1 MRITKS
7 LLLTVI
13 LFGTFLFAQ
22 AQRDT
27 TVKDE
32 DNAIIINELENTVE
46 TLTEQTDDSPDYS
59 ELIDDLLFYTE
70 NKINLNNPDYS
81 QLINLFGLTD
91 YQVYHLQRYLRIHGQ
106 MYSIYELG
114 VIEGMDK
121 ETISRLLKY
130 ADVYPIEKQQKLNL
144 RNVFKYGKHRILMR
158 YGQTLEK
165 QQGYIDVSDEVL
177 EKRPNAVY
185 LGSPQSYLIKYT
197 FNYSNRVRFGFT
209 ADKDAGEEFFKGS
222 NKWGFDFY
230 SFHLFVKDISV
241 FKRIAVGD
249 YHASFGQGLVMNTG
263 FSLYKP
269 DNAVGIY
276 KNPAGIRNYS
286 SANEANFLRGI
297 ATTLDCKVMDLTLFY
312 SYKKIDAGLS
322 DTISNEEL
330 YIETLY
336 ETGYHRTQGEMEK
349 KNAIGQHIAGMHL
362 EHSMRIA
369 RIGATACYT
378 YFDAPLN
385 RNLSLYNV
393 YEFNQQDN
401 INASVDYR
409 VLIKKTSIFG
419 EIAMSKNLAL
429 ASINGMIF
437 TIDPRFSLSILHRYY
452 GKNYQALHANAFGE
466 NSSNANEHG
475 IFLGYKAI
483 LSKNFTLDGYVDYF
497 RFKWLKYRVDAPSDG
512 YEVQTKLNFEL
523 NNRFSSYLR
532 FRYKSKALNYTT
544 DYYNEITQ
552 THRQSYRFHL
562 VYAPFRQ
569 LTLKSRIDVIN
580 YKASDKT
587 KFHQGYMIYQEIQWK
602 IQRIPLTL
610 TARFAL
616 FDTYSYDER
625 IYTYESDVLYAF
637 SSPFFYDK
645 GSRIYAV
652 GKASITSHIDLWV
665 KVAQT
670 FYRNKNSI
678 GSGLTYIDGN
688 RKTEIKCQILL
699 KF

>member
-1 MRITKS
+1 MQVTKS

-13 LFGTFLFAQ
+13 LLGVSMFAQ

-27 TVKDE
+27 TVEDE
-32 DNAIIINELENTVE
+32 NNTIIISELENTVE
-46 TLTEQTDDSPDYS
+46 TLTEQADETPDYS
-59 ELIDDLLFYTE
+59 ELVDDLLFYTE

-91 YQVYHLQRYLRIHGQ
+91 YQVYHLQQYLHVHGQ
-106 MYSIYELG
+106 MYSIYELS
-114 VIEGMDK
+114 VIEGMDR
-121 ETISRLLKY
+121 ETIFRLMKY

-144 RNVFKYGKHRILMR
+144 RNAFKYGKNRILMR

-197 FNYSNRVRFGFT
+197 FNYNNRIRFGFT

-230 SFHLFVKDISV
+230 SLHLFVKDISI
-241 FKRIAVGD
+241 FKTIAVGD
-249 YHASFGQGLVMNTG
+249 YHASFGQGLVISTN

-276 KNPAGIRNYS
+276 KNPSGIRCYT
-286 SANEANFLRGI
+286 SANEANFFRGV

-312 SYKKIDAGLS
+312 SCKKIDAVLS
-322 DTISNEEL
+322 DTLSNEEL

-336 ETGYHRTQGEMEK
+336 ETGYHRTQGEMAK

-362 EHSMRIA
+362 ERSMRIA

-378 YFDAPLN
+378 YFEVPLN
-385 RNLSLYNV
+385 RNLSLYNG

-409 VLIKKTSIFG
+409 VLIKKTSMFG
-419 EIAMSKNLAL
+419 EIAMSKNLAI

-452 GKNYQALHANAFGE
+452 GRNYQALHANAFGE
-466 NSSNANEHG
+466 NASNANEHG
-475 IFLGYKAI
+475 IFLGYKTI
-483 LSKNFTLDGYVDYF
+483 LSKNFSWDGYIDYF
-497 RFKWLKYRVDAPSDG
+497 RFKWLRYRIDAPSDG
-512 YEVQTKLNFEL
+512 YEVQTKLSFKL
-523 NNRFSSYLR
+523 NNQFSSYIR
-532 FRYKSKALNYTT
+532 FRYKSKALNYAT
-544 DYYNEITQ
+544 DYYNELTQ

-562 VYAPFRQ
+562 VYSPFQQ
-569 LTLKSRIDVIN
+569 LTLKSRIDIIN

-610 TARFAL
+610 IARIAL

-625 IYTYESDVLYAF
+625 IYTYESDVLYTF

-645 GSRIYAV
+645 GSRIYLT
-652 GKASITSHIDLWV
+652 GKVSITSHIDLWV

-688 RKTEIKCQILL
+688 KKTEIRCQILL